1 MDYLGCSF
9 DINIQ
14 MNTVGINWLNGSSCD
29 ALDVIPDQVK
39 ENKFVSYSNG
49 RISFPRGSF
58 TIKRKIPLACPLPE
72 AKNNVNSNGHILAFN
87 YMYNLYMV
95 TFLLVSRTLLE
106 KLVSL

>member
-14 MNTVGINWLNGSSCD
+14 MNTVGINWNNGSSCD

-39 ENKFVSYSNG
+39 VNKFVSYSDG

-58 TIKRKIPLACPLPE
+58 TIKRKTPLACPLPE
-72 AKNNVNSNGHILAFN
+72 ANNNVNSTGHVLAFN
-87 YMYNLYMV
+87 CLFMFTILV
-95 TFLLVSRTLLE
+95 VSRTILG